1 VQCEGIRTMNDTD
14 VARKK
19 VWVDARKIFHNAKLF
34 FAAHNVSHA
43 PAASQIALNSG
54 SHFNVI
60 RLVCHN
66 REKNFRGQLQLPRSF
81 QRQATCAPIWCITDG
96 ASLSIVWL
104 ALSQR
109 QTPPFYSSTY
119 NHAEPMQWRLCL
131 RVGLPL
137 GCFEP
142 VSPSS
147 DESSNTGLRHARSRP

>member
-1 VQCEGIRTMNDTD
+1 MRANF
-14 VARKK
+14 
-19 VWVDARKIFHNAKLF
+19 FHSAKLF
-34 FAAHNVSHA
+34 FTAKNFSHA

-66 REKNFRGQLQLPRSF
+66 REKNFRSQLQPPRSF

-119 NHAEPMQWRLCL
+119 NHAEPMQWRPCL

-137 GCFEP
+137 GCFES

-147 DESSNTGLRHARSRP
+147 DESSNTGLQHARSCP